1 MIRNN
6 PVGLKNNESNV
17 ECEMN
22 MSASEKEQNVTV
34 IGGGLAGTEAAWQ
47 AAERGVKVTLYEM
60 RPKKMTGAHATGN
73 LAELVCSNSLGSDDV
88 TKAPG
93 LLKHEM
99 RTLGSLMIA
108 CANEAT
114 VPAGGALAVDRDVFA
129 QRVTQKIEAHP
140 NINVVREEVTHIPDD
155 GICIIA
161 SGPLTS
167 DALAAEIAKLSG
179 SEYLYFW
186 DALAP
191 IINEDSLDYSLAF
204 RASRY
209 GKHGDGTVTAPGEN
223 LGEGDYI
230 NCPMSKDEYYA
241 FVEALA
247 TAEGATLRD
256 FEQQNFF
263 EGCLPVEVMARR
275 GKDSL
280 AFGPMRPVGI
290 KDPRTG
296 RRPYAVVQLR
306 QDNIAGTLYNIVGFQ
321 TNLKFAEQDRVL
333 RMIPGL
339 GKAEFMR
346 YGQMHRNTFI
356 NSPSLLDATMRFKK
370 TGVRSLE
377 PEVGSLSLGLRT
389 QDSALF
395 FAGQIVGV
403 EGYAG
408 NAATGL
414 LAGLNA
420 VRLLHNEPLLVL
432 PQTTMLG
439 ALCHYVT
446 HAEPKHFQ
454 PMKANFG
461 ILPKFENP
469 PKDKMK
475 RMQMYSE
482 RAQKDLRFWM
492 DDLRLEI
499 PQSSIQNHQS

>member
-6 PVGLKNNESNV
+6 SVRLKNEESNV

-22 MSASEKEQNVTV
+22 MSASENGSNVTV

-47 AAERGVKVTLYEM
+47 AAEGGVKVTLYEM

-99 RTLGSLMIA
+99 RALGSLMIA

-114 VPAGGALAVDRDVFA
+114 VPAGGALAVDREVFA
-129 QRVTQKIEAHP
+129 QRVTHKIESHP
-140 NINVVREEVTHIPDD
+140 NINVVREEVTRIPDNEV
-155 GICIIA
+155 CIIA

-191 IINEDSLDYSLAF
+191 IIVEDSLDYALAF

-230 NCPMSKDEYYA
+230 NCPMNKDEYYA

-370 TGVRSLE
+370 KV
-377 PEVGSLSLGLRT
+377 
-389 QDSALF
+389 DSGTVSQWDSEQKPALF

-420 VRLLHNEPLLVL
+420 VRLLHDEPLLVL
-432 PQTTMLG
+432 PETTMLG

-469 PKDKMK
+469 PKDKLK

-482 RAQKDLRFWM
+482 RAQADLQAWLTANGMIALDYR
-492 DDLRLEI
+492 
-499 PQSSIQNHQS
+499 S